1 MSGGPRRILVVDDS
15 ADIRGFMRAALE
27 HEGYRVALAANGRE
41 ALEQQ
46 RTHAAELLITDI
58 FMPDVD
64 GIETIARFKS
74 EFPSV
79 RVIAMSAGGAARMQ
93 DYLRIAGYI
102 GADAVLAKPFGV
114 EELVRAVRRAL

>member
-1 MSGGPRRILVVDDS
+1 MSDGPRSILVVDDS

-27 HEGYRVALAANGRE
+27 HEGYGVALAENGRQ
-41 ALEQQ
+41 ALDLQREQP
-46 RTHAAELLITDI
+46 AELLITDI

-79 RVIAMSAGGAARMQ
+79 RVIAMSAGGAAKMQ

-102 GADAVLAKPFGV
+102 GADAVLAKPFEV
-114 EELVRAVRRAL
+114 DELVRTVRRVL

>member
-1 MSGGPRRILVVDDS
+1 MSEAPRRILVVDDS

-27 HEGYRVALAANGRE
+27 QEGYRVAVAENGRE
-41 ALEQQ
+41 AIEQQ
-46 RTHAAELLITDI
+46 REQPAELLVTDI

-114 EELVRAVRRAL
+114 EELVRTVRRVL

>member
-1 MSGGPRRILVVDDS
+1 MSGEPRRVLVVDDS

-27 HEGYRVALAANGRE
+27 HEGYRVALAENGRQ
-41 ALEQQ
+41 ALERQ
-46 RTHAAELLITDI
+46 REQPAELLVTDI

-79 RVIAMSAGGAARMQ
+79 PVIAMSAGGAAKMQ

-114 EELVRAVRRAL
+114 EELVRTVRRVL

>member
-1 MSGGPRRILVVDDS
+1 MSEAPRRILVVDDS

-27 HEGYRVALAANGRE
+27 HEGYRVALAENGRE
-41 ALEQQ
+41 ALDLQ
-46 RTHAAELLITDI
+46 RERPAELLITDI

-79 RVIAMSAGGAARMQ
+79 RVVAMSAGGAAKMQ

-102 GADAVLAKPFGV
+102 GADAVLAKPFEV
-114 EELVRAVRRAL
+114 EELVRTVRRVL

>member
-1 MSGGPRRILVVDDS
+1 
-15 ADIRGFMRAALE
+15 MRAALE
-27 HEGYRVALAANGRE
+27 HEGYRVALAENGRQ

-46 RTHAAELLITDI
+46 REQPAELLVTDI

-114 EELVRAVRRAL
+114 EELIRRCGACSEPFASFCGFLRTGPRRLRA

>member
-102 GADAVLAKPFGV
+102 GADAVIAKPFGV
-114 EELVRAVRRAL
+114 EELIRAVRRAL

>member
-74 EFPSV
+74 EFPAV

-114 EELVRAVRRAL
+114 EELIRAVRRAL